1 MANRG
6 VVIIPAQDEG
16 RDPIDPPWTKTPIP
30 PETAEYLDRLAI
42 ATGKGRGALIA
53 EAVRAHFGESAES

>member
-1 MANRG
+1 MVNRG
-6 VVIIPAQDEG
+6 VAIIPAQDEG
-16 RDPIDPPWTKTPIP
+16 RDPIDPPWPKTPIP

-53 EAVRAHFGESAES
+53 EAVRAYFGESPKS